1 MVASPG
7 ARKFVVFLTV
17 CVDFI
22 GFGLI
27 LPLLTRYAEDFGAG
41 GVQIGILFLSYSLM
55 QMLVSPW
62 WGRLSDKWG
71 RKPVL
76 MISIGGNAI
85 SLVLAAMAG
94 SYAWLLAARLLSGI
108 LTSNV
113 AVAAAYIADMT
124 EGEERSVGMGMLGA
138 ARGIGFV
145 LGPIIGGE
153 LSVFGI
159 AAPFWGAALL
169 AAINFLAAVIVL
181 PETAPKQNSR
191 LRIGFWESMRAMRR
205 NPLFEKVLTIAFVQ
219 VVAFS
224 MLEMAYV
231 LFIERRFELN
241 PTETTLYAGRVFTFI
256 GVVLALVQ
264 GVFLRRLVLI
274 FSEATLL
281 KTGISMV
288 LGAMILIP
296 LTPVGVWPF
305 FLFATALAGGGQA
318 LVAPTLLSLV
328 SRLAQDSSQ
337 GAALGSYQSV
347 QSLARVIGPLCA
359 GILFDLSGENL
370 PYQVAAGLTALAL
383 WRSYRAFAS
392 SSKPHIS
399 AL

>member
-1 MVASPG
+1 MAGSLR
-7 ARKFVVFLTV
+7 ARKLVVFLTV

-41 GVQIGILFLSYSLM
+41 GLQIGVLFLSYSMM

-85 SLVLAAMAG
+85 SLALAAMAG
-94 SYAWLLAARLLSGI
+94 SYLWLLVARVLSGI

-113 AVAAAYIADMT
+113 AVAAAYIADIT

-153 LSVFGI
+153 LSVYGI
-159 AAPFWGAALL
+159 EAPFWGAACL
-169 AAINFLAAVIVL
+169 ACINFVAAFLIL
-181 PETAPKQNSR
+181 PETAPIEKYR
-191 LRIGFWESMRAMRR
+191 VRTGFWEGLREMRR
-205 NPLFEKVLTIAFVQ
+205 HSLFENVLKVAFVQ

-231 LFIERRFELN
+231 LFIERRFELS
-241 PTETTLYAGRVFTFI
+241 PTETTLYAGRFFTFI
-256 GVVLALVQ
+256 GIVLALVQ
-264 GVFLRRLVLI
+264 GVFLRRLVLL
-274 FSEATLL
+274 FSHGQLL
-281 KTGISMV
+281 KIGITMV
-288 LGAMILIP
+288 LTAMVLIP
-296 LTPVGVWPF
+296 TTAAGDWRF
-305 FLFATALAGGGQA
+305 FVFVTALAAGGQA
-318 LVAPTLLSLV
+318 LVAPTLLGLV
-328 SRLAQDSSQ
+328 SRLARESTQ
-337 GAALGSYQSV
+337 GSAMGAYQSV
-347 QSLARVIGPLCA
+347 QSLARVVGPLCA
-359 GILFDLSGENL
+359 GLLFDLAGENM
-370 PYQVAAGLTALAL
+370 PYWVAAGLTALAL
-383 WRSYRAFAS
+383 GIVYRAFAR
-392 SSKPHIS
+392 PVELEMS

>member
-1 MVASPG
+1 MTASFK

-71 RKPVL
+71 RKPIL

-85 SLVLAAMAG
+85 SLALAAMAD
-94 SYAWLLAARLLSGI
+94 SYAWLLMARLLSGF

-113 AVAAAYIADMT
+113 AVAAAYIADLT
-124 EGEERSVGMGMLGA
+124 EDDERSVGMGWIGA

-159 AAPFWGAALL
+159 AAPFWGAAGLALL
-169 AAINFLAAVIVL
+169 NFVAAVLIL
-181 PETAPKQNSR
+181 PETAAKKGAPLPQ
-191 LRIGFWESMRAMRR
+191 GFWQNLKQMRR
-205 NPLFEKVLTIAFVQ
+205 DPLFEKVLAIAFVQ
-219 VVAFS
+219 VIAFS

-231 LFIERRFELN
+231 LFIERRFELS
-241 PTETTLYAGRVFTFI
+241 PVETTLYAGRVFTFI

-264 GVFLRRLVLI
+264 GVFLKRLVRV
-274 FSEATLL
+274 FSEANLL
-281 KTGISMV
+281 RSGIALV
-288 LGAMILIP
+288 FGAMILIP
-296 LTPVGVWPF
+296 LTSMGDWPF
-305 FLFATALAGGGQA
+305 FLIATAMAGAGQA
-318 LVAPTLLSLV
+318 LIAPTLLGFV
-328 SRLAQDSSQ
+328 SRLALESAQ
-337 GAALGSYQSV
+337 GSTLGAYQSV
-347 QSLARVIGPLCA
+347 QSLARVIGPLGA
-359 GILFDLSGENL
+359 GLLFDFAGENA
-370 PYQVAAGLTALAL
+370 PYQVAALLTAWTL
-383 WRSYRAFAS
+383 WRAQKVS
-392 SSKPHIS
+392 SPTR
-399 AL
+399 

>member
-1 MVASPG
+1 MVASPS

-76 MISIGGNAI
+76 MISIGGNAV
-85 SLVLAAMAG
+85 SLALAAMAG
-94 SYAWLLAARLLSGI
+94 SYAWLLVARVLSGI

-124 EGEERSVGMGMLGA
+124 DGEERSVGMGMLGA

-169 AAINFLAAVIVL
+169 ATVNFLAAVIVL
-181 PETAPKQNSR
+181 PETAPKQDSR
-191 LRIGFWESMRAMRR
+191 MRTGFWASLKVMRR
-205 NPLFEKVLTIAFVQ
+205 NPLFEKILTIAFVQ

-241 PTETTLYAGRVFTFI
+241 PTQTTLYAGRVFTFI

-264 GVFLRRLVLI
+264 GLLLRRLVVI

-281 KTGISMV
+281 KAGISMV
-288 LGAMILIP
+288 LAAMVLIP
-296 LTPVGVWPF
+296 VTPVGVWPF

-328 SRLAQDSSQ
+328 SRLAQDSAQ
-337 GAALGSYQSV
+337 GATMGAYQSV
-347 QSLARVIGPLCA
+347 QSLARVVGPLCA

-383 WRSYRAFAS
+383 WRAYRTFGS
-392 SSKPHIS
+392 GSESRFS

>member
-1 MVASPG
+1 MTASLK
-7 ARKFVVFLTV
+7 ARKLVIFFTV

-41 GVQIGILFLSYSLM
+41 GLQIGILFLSYSLM

-71 RKPVL
+71 RKPIL

-85 SLVLAAMAG
+85 SLALAAMAD
-94 SYAWLLAARLLSGI
+94 SYALLLLARVLSGF

-113 AVAAAYIADMT
+113 AVAAAYIADLT
-124 EGEERSVGMGMLGA
+124 QDDERSVGMGWIGA

-159 AAPFWGAALL
+159 AAPFWGAAGLAFL
-169 AAINFLAAVIVL
+169 NFVAAILIL
-181 PETAPKQNSR
+181 SETGSR
-191 LRIGFWESMRAMRR
+191 KISQSQKGFWQNLSEMRR
-205 NPLFEKVLTIAFVQ
+205 HPIFEKVLAIAFVQ
-219 VVAFS
+219 VIAFS

-231 LFIERRFELN
+231 LFIERRFDLN
-241 PTETTLYAGRVFTFI
+241 PLETTLYAGRVFTFI

-264 GVFLRRLVLI
+264 GVLLRRLVQS
-274 FSEATLL
+274 FSDVGLL
-281 KTGISMV
+281 RTGIALV

-296 LTPVGVWPF
+296 LTPAGHWPF
-305 FLFATALAGGGQA
+305 FLLATAMAAAGQA
-318 LVAPTLLSLV
+318 LVAPTLLGLV
-328 SRLAQDSSQ
+328 SRLALDTAQ
-337 GAALGSYQSV
+337 GSAMGAYQSV
-347 QSLARVIGPLCA
+347 QSLARVVGPLSA
-359 GILFDLSGENL
+359 GLLFDFAGESA
-370 PYQVAAGLTALAL
+370 PYQVAALLTAWAL
-383 WRSYRAFAS
+383 WRAQKVSNS
-392 SSKPHIS
+392 GPVES

>member
-1 MVASPG
+1 MKTSLR
-7 ARKFVVFLTV
+7 ARKLVVFLTV

-41 GVQIGILFLSYSLM
+41 GLQIGILFLSYSLM

-85 SLVLAAMAG
+85 SLALAAIAD
-94 SYAWLLAARLLSGI
+94 SYTLLLVARLLSGF

-113 AVAAAYIADMT
+113 AVAAAYIADLT
-124 EGEERSVGMGMLGA
+124 PDDERSVGMGWIGA

-145 LGPIIGGE
+145 LGPVIGGE
-153 LSVFGI
+153 LSVLGI
-159 AAPFWGAALL
+159 AAPFWGAAALALL
-169 AAINFLAAVIVL
+169 NLIAAAWVL
-181 PETAPKQNSR
+181 PETVPKRDMQR
-191 LRIGFWESMRAMRR
+191 AQGFWQNLNAMRR
-205 NPLFEKVLTIAFVQ
+205 NPAFEKVLAIAFVQ

-231 LFIERRFELN
+231 LFIERRFDLN

-264 GVFLRRLVLI
+264 GVFLKRLVRV
-274 FSEATLL
+274 FSEVNLL
-281 KTGISMV
+281 RAGIALV
-288 LGAMILIP
+288 FGAMMLIP
-296 LTPVGVWPF
+296 LTPSGTWPF
-305 FLFATALAGGGQA
+305 FLLATAMAATGQA
-318 LVAPTLLSLV
+318 LVAPTLLGFV
-328 SRLAQDSSQ
+328 SKLALESTQ
-337 GAALGSYQSV
+337 GSAMGAYQSV
-347 QSLARVIGPLCA
+347 QSMARVVGPL
-359 GILFDLSGENL
+359 
-370 PYQVAAGLTALAL
+370 AAGLLFDFAGENAPYQIAAILTAWTL
-383 WRSYRAFAS
+383 WRAQKVQAS
-392 SSKPHIS
+392 EPQNQPC
-399 AL
+399 A